1 MSMRTLVL
9 LMVQYTAIVLFL
21 TMIVALIFGGLNI
34 WLGFSAMLAAMALY
48 VGNIC
53 LHPDEL

>member
-9 LMVQYTAIVLFL
+9 LMVQYIAIVVFL
-21 TMIVALIFGGLNI
+21 SMIVVIIFGGLNI